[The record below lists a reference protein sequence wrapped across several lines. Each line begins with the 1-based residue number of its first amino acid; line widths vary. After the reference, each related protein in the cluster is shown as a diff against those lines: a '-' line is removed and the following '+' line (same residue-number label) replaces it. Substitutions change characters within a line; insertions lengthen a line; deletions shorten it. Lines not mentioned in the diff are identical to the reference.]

1 MSETPERA
9 RLPVGQLL
17 GNLIRL
23 FRSELAGRGETSAG
37 VEGIRPAHLQVF
49 GAIKAGGSRLTDLAG
64 SSGLSLSAM
73 AELVD
78 GLERLGYLE
87 RRADPSDGRAKL
99 ICLTEHGWS
108 AMREGRRLIAEI
120 EVAWAAALGGSTFES
135 LCHDLQR
142 LLDTLDPS
150 VREHYVDT
158 PG

>member
-1 MSETPERA
+1 MSETPEPV

-23 FRSELAGRGETSAG
+23 FRSELAGRGETSDG

-49 GAIKAGGSRLTDLAG
+49 GTIKAGGSRLTDLAA

-99 ICLTEHGWS
+99 IGLTEHGWS
-108 AMREGRRLIAEI
+108 AMREGQRLIAEI
-120 EVAWAAALGGSTFES
+120 EVAWAAVLGGSTFES
-135 LCHDLQR
+135 LCQDLQR
-142 LLDTLDPS
+142 LLDTLDPG
-150 VREHYVDT
+150 VREHYV
-158 PG
+158 